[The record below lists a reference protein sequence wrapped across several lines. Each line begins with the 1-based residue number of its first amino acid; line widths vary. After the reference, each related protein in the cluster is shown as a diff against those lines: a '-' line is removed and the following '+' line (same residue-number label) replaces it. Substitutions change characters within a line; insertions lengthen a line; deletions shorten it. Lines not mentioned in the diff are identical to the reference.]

1 MRYDTLAAIEER
13 FQAEAASA
21 LKDFALEVPGE
32 DLILRGKAYT
42 PKSTGYYYS
51 TEHPKQRIVLHFT
64 AGNLRSD
71 IQSLTRPN
79 VHISVSFVIARDGTI
94 YLLFP
99 PRYWSGHL
107 GEGVGNKKGTGN
119 PQDKATIGIEL
130 SNYGYL
136 VPANGNLE
144 TIYSRV
150 KDPKT
155 GQTSPVD
162 LYCAQD
168 NHEAYNRID
177 LPFREQTFFPSYT
190 SAQVDSLIILLRF
203 LTAKYNIPRQF
214 LPEDKRFIAFN
225 DVVNFKGIVSHV
237 NYRSGG
243 KWDIGPSFDWG
254 ALIQGVT
261 APAYQSTQ
269 PVPRSLANIITT
281 EEELK
286 YLYPRSRDVSDAEA
300 ETTDNEGYN
309 PNAYEGRS
317 LDI

>member
-1 MRYDTLAAIEER
+1 MRYDTLASIEDR

-21 LKDFALEVPGE
+21 LKDFALQVPNE

-42 PKSTGYYYS
+42 PQSTGYYYS

-79 VHISVSFVIARDGTI
+79 VHISVPFVIARDGTI

-99 PRYWSGHL
+99 SRYWSGHL

-136 VPANGNLE
+136 VPSNGKLE

-150 KDPKT
+150 KNPKT
-155 GQTSPVD
+155 GKIGPVD
-162 LYCAQD
+162 LYCSQD
-168 NHEAYNRID
+168 DHKAYTRID
-177 LPFREQTFFPSYT
+177 VPFREQTFFPSYT
-190 SAQVDSLIILLRF
+190 PQQLDSLTVLLRF
-203 LTAKYNIPRQF
+203 LTTKYNIPRQF
-214 LPEDKRFIAFN
+214 LPVDKRFIAFN
-225 DVVNFKGIVSHV
+225 ELVNFKGIVSHV

-243 KWDIGPSFDWG
+243 KWDIGPAFDWD
-254 ALIQGVT
+254 ALIKGVT
-261 APAYQSTQ
+261 APVYESTA
-269 PVPRSLANIITT
+269 PVSRGVQRILTSEDDLESLF
-281 EEELK
+281 
-286 YLYPRSRDVSDAEA
+286 PRSRDVSETEE

-309 PNAYEGRS
+309 PDSYKRKP
-317 LDI
+317 LDL